1 MRASRRTVLLLAVG
15 LFLVAG
21 AARLATSSSPEEG
34 RRPQVEL
41 AWFMTGLRDLCR
53 SKDAR
58 LKLTPAQ
65 AKRILPELQALVD
78 EGILI
83 VDPQKLPTGRQGF
96 GPGQQPPGGGLSEEE
111 REQMRERRQK
121 QAERIE
127 KAIEKMEKALRQ
139 AQVDYILNLDF
150 DPKRYG
156 LAFVRPSGN
165 QGGFNQADFEKWR
178 KTMEEGQRRLV
189 QLNKEVLDLVAK
201 LAK

>member
-1 MRASRRTVLLLAVG
+1 MQRRRWIGPILALG
-15 LFLVAG
+15 LFFAAALGRAAAG
-21 AARLATSSSPEEG
+21 SGAEEA
-34 RRPQVEL
+34 RRPQVDL
-41 AWFMTGLRDLCR
+41 AWFMAGLRDLCR

-65 AKRILPELQALVD
+65 AKRILPVLQALVD

-83 VDPQKLPTGRQGF
+83 VDPKKLPTGQMRFMPDQARS
-96 GPGQQPPGGGLSEEE
+96 GGGLSEEE

-156 LAFVRPSGN
+156 LEFVRPSGDP
-165 QGGFNQADFEKWR
+165 GGFNQAEFEKWR
-178 KTMEEGQRRLV
+178 KAVEEGRRRLV
-189 QLNKEVLDLVAK
+189 QLNKEVLDLVKK